1 MLKGIPVLIVGT
13 HEIKGKVENLKN
25 DFAILKKVCHDTNA
39 TESNIEYEVSGIVK
53 KKLLFNQYPKTI
65 MRS

>member
-1 MLKGIPVLIVGT
+1 MKGTPIMTLGT
-13 HEIKGKVENLKN
+13 HEIKGKIEMLKN
-25 DFAILKKVCHDTNA
+25 PFAILKKETGSEAMSTSEVTYA
-39 TESNIEYEVSGIVK
+39 VSGMVK